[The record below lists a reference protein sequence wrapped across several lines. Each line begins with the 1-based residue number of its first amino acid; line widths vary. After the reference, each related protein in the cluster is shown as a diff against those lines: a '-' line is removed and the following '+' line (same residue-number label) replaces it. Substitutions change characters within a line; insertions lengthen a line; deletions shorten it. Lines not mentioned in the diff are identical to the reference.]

1 MGKLSKKCV
10 CISVY
15 AFFFLL
21 HPRVCTCEPVSL
33 LPAVSDSG
41 DEPGASGCRCVGV
54 ARRFELAEDATP
66 RRAGREDEEGEEEG
80 VCREEEEGN
89 KGRGEVQG

>member
-1 MGKLSKKCV
+1 MCVYFCV
-10 CISVY
+10 CI
-15 AFFFLL
+15 FFFSSCI
-21 HPRVCTCEPVSL
+21 HECVRASQSVSL

-54 ARRFELAEDATP
+54 ARRLELAEDATP
-66 RRAGREDEEGEEEG
+66 RRAGREDEEDEEEG